1 MIPTPN
7 PIDEPDFFHEKCREK
22 GREWLSQNPDKE
34 RPRDLWTAF
43 KPLLAEGFANRCAF
57 GAMWIPDG
65 TVDHFVSCHEDMT
78 LAYEWSNYRYMA
90 GWLNS
95 SKSKTPAADL
105 LDPFHVRDGW
115 FEVLLPSLQ
124 LAVTDVV
131 PAAFREIAKKTLAS
145 LPIRDD
151 ERLLKSR
158 REWLKMYEDEEL
170 TLEGLRRKAPLIA
183 AAIDKRAAL
192 PNPAEF
198 PAPSRRQVRAAYEHA
213 CATVQQKAQELI
225 RGNGNSNVNARRWK
239 LSVWAEIDDFQVV
252 ATLIAME
259 IATSTG
265 AHFCELSLGTVET
278 SENFALRAATYAAEI
293 LTETL
298 GPIFSANEPRE

>member
-7 PIDEPDFFHEKCREK
+7 PIDEPDLFDEACRKK
-22 GREWLSQNPDKE
+22 GRDWLAENPDKN
-34 RPRDLWTAF
+34 RPRDLWTPF
-43 KPLLAEGFANRCAF
+43 KFDLAEGFEHRCAF

-65 TVDHFVSCHEDMT
+65 TVDHFVSCNEDRT

-95 SKSKTPAADL
+95 SKSKKKAADL
-105 LDPFHVRDGW
+105 LDPFDVCEGW

-124 LAVTDVV
+124 LVVTDEV

-151 ERLLKSR
+151 ERLLKVR
-158 REWLKMYEDEEL
+158 REWLRMYEDEEL

-213 CATVQQKAQELI
+213 CTSAQQKVHELI
-225 RGNGNSNVNARRWK
+225 KGNGNSNTNARRWK
-239 LSVWAEIDDFQVV
+239 LSVFAEVDDSQVV
-252 ATLIAME
+252 ATLIAMNL
-259 IATSTG
+259 ARPTG
-265 AHFCELSLGTVET
+265 ARFCELSIGTVET
-278 SENFALRAATYAAEI
+278 SAHFALRAVTYAAEVLSEAFGLSFI
-293 LTETL
+293 
-298 GPIFSANEPRE
+298 ANEPRK